1 MKDHGGSVVLA
12 YGMGRKAID
21 YFNQLGIE
29 VVTGAYGKIKDV
41 VEAFIRQVLE
51 VDRYWKE
58 KTEREKEHKGECGE
72 SECK

>member
-51 VDRYWKE
+51 VDPCRKE
-58 KTEREKEHKGECGE
+58 KIEREKEKEGYCEH
-72 SECK
+72 